1 MKSILNSCQPRPDI
15 IAGTFN
21 PEIFTASLSEV
32 CRFYSGQHTG
42 INAIYTDAEQFF
54 REGTYPTDGMRMVV
68 SEVFSRLSG
77 DNTAPAIPLKTYIS
91 DCAP

>member
-1 MKSILNSCQPRPDI
+1 MKSILNSCEPRPDI

-32 CRFYSGQHTG
+32 DKFYSGQSPG

-54 REGTYPTDGMRMVV
+54 REGTYATDGMRMKTMLAGQPRDPNV
-68 SEVFSRLSG
+68 
-77 DNTAPAIPLKTYIS
+77 AIMLEELRRKY
-91 DCAP
+91 

>member
-1 MKSILNSCQPRPDI
+1 MTTSILNSCEPRPDI

-32 CRFYSGQHTG
+32 VRFYSGQGAG

-54 REGTYPTDGMRMVV
+54 REGTYPTDGMRMAGQ
-68 SEVFSRLSG
+68 SRDPNVALMLE
-77 DNTAPAIPLKTYIS
+77 DLRRKY
-91 DCAP
+91 